1 MSFHTVLTLKRKVRS
16 ISTVCLRGE
25 VREGGGEVDLET
37 EGWNR
42 KINTLPN
49 NLVACL
55 G

>member
-1 MSFHTVLTLKRKVRS
+1 MGHL
-16 ISTVCLRGE
+16 TVCLRGE

-42 KINTLPN
+42 KISSPN

>member
-1 MSFHTVLTLKRKVRS
+1 MLTSRSKARS
-16 ISTVCLRGE
+16 ISTVCLHGE

-37 EGWNR
+37 EGWWNR
-42 KINTLPN
+42 KISSPN